1 MPDHPPE
8 AAATPLL
15 ATARLQFHAGFTVDD
30 AVPLV
35 PYLKRLGITH
45 LYASPILKARPGST
59 HGYDIVDHGQ
69 VNPELGGEPALRRLV
84 AALHEAGL
92 GLILD
97 IVPNHMGVGG
107 SDNAWWLN
115 ILEWGQDSAY
125 AGYMDIEWDPD
136 RRFLQGKLLIPFL
149 GDQYGKVLEDGDLAL
164 KFDPEEGS
172 FAVWAYDTHKLPIC
186 PLNYAEI
193 LGHEQADLEKLGDA
207 FGALPTFRPHV
218 ERRAQELK
226 AELASL
232 VAEKPDVAAA
242 I

>member
-1 MPDHPPE
+1 M
-8 AAATPLL
+8 A
-15 ATARLQFHAGFTVDD
+15 
-30 AVPLV
+30 
-35 PYLKRLGITH
+35 RLGISH
-45 LYASPILKARPGST
+45 LYASPYMKARPGST
-59 HGYDIVDHGQ
+59 HGYDIVDHNTI
-69 VNPELGGEPALRRLV
+69 NPELGGEEGFRRLV
-84 AALHEAGL
+84 ASLKEAGL
-92 GLILD
+92 GQIVD
-97 IVPNHMGVGG
+97 FVPNHMGVGG

-164 KFDPEEGS
+164 KFDAEEGS

-207 FGALPTFRPHV
+207 FDSPAHLPPPCGAPRPGTEGRAGKPCRRKARCGGGDRGRYREVHRHAGQAGELPP
-218 ERRAQELK
+218 
-226 AELASL
+226 
-232 VAEKPDVAAA
+232 AA
-242 I
+242 